1 MDSLILTMFVVILI
15 AAFTLL
21 AYVAVSSRNKGKLNK
36 EAFRAKWAQIEQL
49 QSQGNTGWQ
58 LAILEADKLLDQAL
72 KQSGYSGQTMG
83 ERLKSARR
91 AFKNVDHVWQA
102 HKVRNQM
109 AHESN
114 FKLNSMTANRALRQ
128 FKAGLKDL
136 GAF

>member
-1 MDSLILTMFVVILI
+1 MDNFILIMFVVILV
-15 AAFTLL
+15 AGFVLL
-21 AYVAVSSRNKGKLNK
+21 AYIALSSRNKGKLNK
-36 EAFRAKWAQIEQL
+36 EAFKAQWQQIEKL
-49 QSQGNTGWQ
+49 QEQGGAGWQ

-102 HKVRNQM
+102 HKIRNQL
-109 AHESN
+109 AHESG
-114 FKLNSMTANRALRQ
+114 FKLNSMTTNRALRY